1 MDKKF
6 ISLNKPTAMLM
17 METPQNVQWPVWKK
31 ILFRFFFVFMTLYL
45 VPWTWLD
52 GVLYEIKAGWLTE
65 WYGNLEDWA
74 VRLAN
79 DKLFHLKKELVPIS
93 GSGDTSWGWAQLY
106 LYVTL
111 GVVGCI
117 IWSFIDSKRK
127 NYAKLDYWLCLFT
140 RYYLSLFAFLYGII
154 KLFVLQMPFP
164 NLGMQATYLGDLL
177 PMRLSW
183 MFMGYSS
190 PYQFFSGAM
199 EVLAGILLLFRRT
212 ATFGTLV
219 AAGVFLNVMVM
230 NLSYDIPV
238 KLFSMRLELFSL
250 FLLVHEKDRLLSFF
264 VKNKPTESGHLY
276 NVVFTK
282 RWLKIS
288 RIVLKLVFIAVM
300 VGFVI
305 YQTYDRYKQTNAPYN
320 AGPIAIG
327 MYDVATYVVNKDTIP
342 PLLTD
347 TLRWQDIIFE
357 NGFGSVRSN
366 DTLFRKI
373 YNRGQF
379 IYTVDTIKQTLG
391 LKKRFTDT
399 TFGFFFT
406 YQIPDDKTILLR
418 GRSRNDSLFIVL
430 QKSKRHFQL
439 AEKQFHWL
447 SESNR

>member
-1 MDKKF
+1 
-6 ISLNKPTAMLM
+6 MLI
-17 METPQNVQWPVWKK
+17 MEAPQNVQWSLWKK
-31 ILFRFFFVFMTLYL
+31 ILFRFFFVFMMLYMA
-45 VPWTWLD
+45 PWSWLD
-52 GVLYEIKAGWLTE
+52 GVLFEIKAGWLTE

-74 VRLAN
+74 VRFAN

-106 LYVTL
+106 LFLLL

-117 IWSFIDSKRK
+117 IWSLIDHKRK
-127 NYAKLDYWLCLFT
+127 NYIKLDYWLCLFT
-140 RYYLSLFAFLYGII
+140 RYYLALFAFLYGII

-164 NLGMQATYLGDLL
+164 NLSMQATYLGDLL

-250 FLLVHEKDRLLSFF
+250 FLLVHEKDRLLFFF
-264 VKNKPTESGHLY
+264 VKNKPAEAGHLY
-276 NVVFTK
+276 NVRFTK
-282 RWLKIS
+282 KWLRIS
-288 RIVLKLVFIAVM
+288 RVVLKLIFIGVM

-305 YQTYDRYKQTNAPYN
+305 YQTYDRYKQTNAPYI
-320 AGPIAIG
+320 AGPIALG
-327 MYDVATYVVNKDTIP
+327 MYDVQTYVVNKDTIP

-357 NGFGSVRSN
+357 NGFGTVKSS

-391 LKKRFTDT
+391 FKRRFNDT
-399 TFGFFFT
+399 TFGYFFT
-406 YQIPDDKTILLR
+406 YQIPDDKTILLH
-418 GRSRNDSLFIVL
+418 GKARNDSLFIVL
-430 QKSKRHFQL
+430 RKSMRHFQL